1 MLKNLSRKAIKKII
15 KNLSKSHL
23 NHLKTSTLKLDLKIY
38 KQLSNN
44 KIVLN
49 LQGLHPENFNQNKN
63 YFNVKQNTT
72 EWQKLQCKEVT
83 CSRHLHFLVFLANLN
98 LTEKEI
104 VKTNLL
110 NFRRGHQ
117 YQSEALVYLKK

>member
-1 MLKNLSRKAIKKII
+1 M
-15 KNLSKSHL
+15 
-23 NHLKTSTLKLDLKIY
+23 
-38 KQLSNN
+38 
-44 KIVLN
+44 LN
-49 LQGLHPENFNQNKN
+49 LQGLHPENLNSNKN
-63 YFNVKQNTT
+63 YFTVQHNTT

-83 CSRHLHFLVFLANLN
+83 CSRHLHFLVFLANLD